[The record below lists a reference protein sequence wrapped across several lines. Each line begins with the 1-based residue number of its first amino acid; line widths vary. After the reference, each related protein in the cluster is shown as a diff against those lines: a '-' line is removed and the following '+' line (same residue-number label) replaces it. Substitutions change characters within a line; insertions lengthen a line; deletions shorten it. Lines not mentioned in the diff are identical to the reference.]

1 MWCLLNNWAY
11 WLYRRFITFFA
22 FQICCSKLCNRIL
35 RIIRSKRCHFWHEQQ
50 KENKKMS
57 LQLWGIIDFTFYIM
71 KSILFSYYEKYTFQL
86 QHLKTVCDSNEQL
99 CWQHP
104 IFCVLQCPDRDLI
117 FLDDVLGTIIT
128 PNGAGAFPDV
138 TPHDIYTLIY
148 TGNSSPTTSE
158 STSHP
163 ILLCISSPTTFSL
176 SPPPYL

>member
-1 MWCLLNNWAY
+1 MILL
-11 WLYRRFITFFA
+11 
-22 FQICCSKLCNRIL
+22 SIL
-35 RIIRSKRCHFWHEQQ
+35 WKVYFSA
-50 KENKKMS
+50 
-57 LQLWGIIDFTFYIM
+57 IM

-176 SPPPYL
+176 SPPTCSDIHIPDNIVESPILHHWLPLWQSWPLSQLIKFGSILTGRIISS